1 MQDEPKITNTKKK
14 SKKLSES
21 ATKAMLDQ
29 MKE

>member
-1 MQDEPKITNTKKK
+1 MQDEPKIIK
-14 SKKLSES
+14 SKKKNKMFSES